1 MVAIL
6 ISSKAL
12 PRPPNLIFTNLY
24 QIGIFTNTAFLA
36 YSIQN
41 FAYDICAVCAKWLYR
56 KIIFYSG
63 TMAMNEAQPGVAAVD
78 RALLILSVFREEDV
92 SLSLALIAR
101 RTGLYKSTILRLL
114 QSLLR
119 AGYVVRLPE
128 GSYIVGPE
136 PARLARMFQA
146 TAVVD
151 DLSSEAR

>member
-1 MVAIL
+1 MAIPEV
-6 ISSKAL
+6 ISPISVL
-12 PRPPNLIFTNLY
+12 
-24 QIGIFTNTAFLA
+24 
-36 YSIQN
+36 
-41 FAYDICAVCAKWLYR
+41 
-56 KIIFYSG
+56 
-63 TMAMNEAQPGVAAVD
+63 MAMNEAQSGVAAVD

-146 TAVVD
+146 TAVLD
-151 DLSSEAR
+151 GLNTEGK